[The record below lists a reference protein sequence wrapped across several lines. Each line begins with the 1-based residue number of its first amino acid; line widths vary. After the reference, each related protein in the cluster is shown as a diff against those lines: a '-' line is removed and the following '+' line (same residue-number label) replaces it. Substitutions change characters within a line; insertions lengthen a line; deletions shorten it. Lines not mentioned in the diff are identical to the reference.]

1 MVHLNVLLD
10 THKGDAE
17 HKLKKALQQ
26 NNIDVG
32 AYHGGSIMGN
42 YCMYMAQNGDKMM
55 DAMTI
60 AMASKLR
67 DPANQRHLQDAS
79 VQMKQILKL
88 WFEIM
93 RATKSKEY

>member
-1 MVHLNVLLD
+1 
-10 THKGDAE
+10 
-17 HKLKKALQQ
+17 
-26 NNIDVG
+26 
-32 AYHGGSIMGN
+32 MGN
-42 YCMYMAQNGDKMM
+42 HCMYMAQNGDKMM

-93 RATKSKEY
+93 RTMKSKEYQTDKYCMRFKNNTTALKKEINSLVTYPLVPGCGLKYLR